1 MLTSTILD
9 ALPSSVRSIYLVYAS
24 CMPAFFVAYV
34 CTCKYYFFSFLF
46 FSFSGGGGDDDP
58 PAGQS
63 SGAAASSDV
72 GSKIIEA
79 FKEPLSMIEYLH
91 SEV

>member
-1 MLTSTILD
+1 MHHACRLFLSLTY
-9 ALPSSVRSIYLVYAS
+9 V
-24 CMPAFFVAYV
+24 PANTTF
-34 CTCKYYFFSFLF
+34 FFSFLF
-46 FSFSGGGGDDDP
+46 FSGGGGDDDP